1 MSLTTVLP
9 ADDPQAIALALQ
21 ILRAGGVIAFPT
33 DTVYG
38 VGAHALQPSA
48 VERLYLAKERPR
60 NMPIPL
66 LLGRVEDL
74 ETVAAQVPEVA
85 RRLIARF
92 WPGGLT
98 IVLPRSPLV
107 PDIITAGGTNV
118 AVRLPDHPVPRALA
132 MGLGTPIC
140 GTSANLSG
148 HRSPITA
155 QDVLAD
161 LKGRIDLLLD
171 GGPCPGGIE
180 SSIVDV
186 TGPRPRLLREGA
198 IKRQA
203 LVEVL
208 GEPLL

>member
-1 MSLTTVLP
+1 MPLTKVLP
-9 ADDPQAIALALQ
+9 ADDPQAITLALQ

-38 VGAHALQPSA
+38 VGAHALQPAA
-48 VERLYLAKERPR
+48 VERLYLVKERPR
-60 NMPIPL
+60 HLAIPL
-66 LLGRVEDL
+66 LLGRAEDL
-74 ETVAAQVPEVA
+74 EMVVAQVPEVA

-98 IVLPRSPLV
+98 IVLPRSPVV
-107 PDIITAGGTNV
+107 PDIVTAGSANV

-132 MGLGTPIC
+132 MGLGAPIC

-148 HRSPITA
+148 HKSPITA

-161 LKGRIDLLLD
+161 LEGRIDLLLD

-203 LVEVL
+203 LAEAL

>member
-1 MSLTTVLP
+1 MSLTKVLP
-9 ADDPQAIALALQ
+9 AYDPQAIALALR
-21 ILRAGGVIAFPT
+21 ILHDGGVIAFPT

-48 VERLYLAKERPR
+48 VERLYLVKERPR
-60 NMPIPL
+60 HMAIPL
-66 LLGRVEDL
+66 LLGQMGDL
-74 ETVAAQVPEVA
+74 DMVAAQVPEVA
-85 RRLIARF
+85 RLLIARF

-98 IVLPRSPLV
+98 IVVPRSTLV
-107 PDIITAGGTNV
+107 PDIVTAGGNTV

-132 MGLGTPIC
+132 TGLGAPVC

-148 HRSPITA
+148 SKSPVTA

-161 LKGRIDLLLD
+161 LDGRIDLLLD

-198 IKRQA
+198 ISRQA
-203 LVEVL
+203 LAEVL
-208 GEPLL
+208 GEPLS